1 MLPPSTALLS
11 TIQRQIKR
19 FYSMTKALNNL
30 LSEVFSILRMP
41 TAFVVI
47 TLSITTFLLSASF
60 IPGLE
65 ILLAVIDTLLLSR
78 LYHPNMMDLDK
89 KHNWDGMPLKL
100 YGRHNLESY
109 GHRLKEHKGEFGKE
123 ADWSDW
129 SQEMQD
135 YCKQD
140 VIVTTKLWKHFHPYL
155 IGSK

>member
-19 FYSMTKALNNL
+19 FYSMTKGLNNL
-30 LSEVFSILRMP
+30 LSGAFSILRMP
-41 TAFVVI
+41 TAFAVI
-47 TLSITTFLLSASF
+47 TLSITTLPVIRKLYPWFGYPP
-60 IPGLE
+60 I
-65 ILLAVIDTLLLSR
+65 VIDTLLLSR

-89 KHNWDGMPLKL
+89 KHNWETMPLKL

-109 GHRLKEHKGEFGKE
+109 GHRLNEHKGEFGKD